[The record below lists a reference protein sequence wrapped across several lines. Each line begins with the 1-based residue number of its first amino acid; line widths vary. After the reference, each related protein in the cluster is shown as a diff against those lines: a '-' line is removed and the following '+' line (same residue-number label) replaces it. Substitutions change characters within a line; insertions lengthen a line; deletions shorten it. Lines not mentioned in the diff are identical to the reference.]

1 MSGNVFIVGKN
12 SFIAKRISAEK
23 LSNFDNIIYTSSTSS
38 GDALVL
44 NLETPEKFNYQL
56 INKNDIVLL
65 FASISS
71 PDVCQKKP
79 DLAYNINVTGTVRFI
94 DSALRRN
101 ARIIFFSSD
110 TVYGEAEAAVDENSS
125 ANPIGAYAVMKYSV
139 EKEFLNE
146 RNFKVFRLSYVYSRD
161 DKYTSYLKKCTENNT
176 IAEIYHPIFRN
187 VIFIDDVV
195 DATVLLVFRWEE
207 FKNQLFNICGPHL
220 LSRLDIANLYKDQV
234 DPTLQMKVVKPDRDY
249 YSARPK
255 TIQMKS
261 LYLENLLG
269 RKPAPI
275 VEAIKLEFKQ

>member
-23 LSNFDNIIYTSSTSS
+23 LFNFDNVIYTSSTSS
-38 GDALVL
+38 GDVLVL

-110 TVYGEAEAAVDENSS
+110 TVYGEAKTAVDENSS
-125 ANPIGAYAVMKYSV
+125 VNPIGAYAVMKYSV

-146 RNFKVFRLSYVYSRD
+146 RNLKVFRLSYVYSRD
-161 DKYTSYLKKCTENNT
+161 DKYTSYLRKCTENNT
-176 IAEIYHPIFRN
+176 IAEIYHPIYRN

-195 DATVLLVFRWEE
+195 VATVSLLFRWEE
-207 FKNQLFNICGPHL
+207 YKNQLFNICGPHL
-220 LSRLDIANLYKDQV
+220 LSRLDLANLYKDHV
-234 DPTLQMKVVKPDRDY
+234 DPKLLMKVVEPDKDY

-255 TIQMKS
+255 TIQMSS

-275 VEAIKLEFKQ
+275 VEAIKLEFDQ